1 MSRNAK
7 DCEKACP
14 ELKGFVVRPPPD
26 LDDVP
31 NGQNGIKIF
40 FNLKGELEHCHDL
53 PVILFVHGLSSDH
66 RIWKCQQECLC
77 KKYATLSIDLRGF
90 GRSSKPL
97 NSSYSYQM
105 FSEDIKAV
113 LDELEV
119 KSVIYVGADIGAS
132 IGIDFSTRYPG
143 LVEQL
148 LIAGANPLYAAET
161 RDLTVSPGPAAWQFA
176 QWTYDEL
183 VAVYAAIQANYQ
195 VYVHK
200 EVDRLYPDKCLNM
213 HKLTSYAVQASLQ
226 TPSEVLLRILGHN
239 NPSSFIFESLFE
251 WNILPKLN
259 QMAIPILI
267 STGQVSDLNT
277 RGSAGVIFIALLNSW
292 NIFYE
297 FIKRGSYANATNV
310 EIYNAIIYNFIEADD
325 SPEACN
331 VCLIQTKHREHREY
345 RERH

>member
-1 MSRNAK
+1 MPRNSK
-7 DCEKACP
+7 DCP
-14 ELKGFVVRPPPD
+14 ELKGYVVRPPPGD
-26 LDDVP
+26 ENP
-31 NGQNGIKIF
+31 NGPNGIKIF
-40 FNLKGELEHCHDL
+40 FDLKGDLDHCNDL

-66 RIWKCQQECLC
+66 RIWQCQQDCLC
-77 KKYATLSIDLRGF
+77 QKYATLSIDLRGF

-113 LDELEV
+113 LDELEI
-119 KSVIYVGADIGAS
+119 KSIIYVGADIGAS

-148 LIAGANPLYAAET
+148 LMTGANPLYAAET
-161 RDLTVSPGPAAWQFA
+161 RDLTVSPGPTAWQYA

-183 VAVYAAIQANYQ
+183 AVVYAAIQANYQ
-195 VYVHK
+195 LYVHK
-200 EVDRLYPDKCLNM
+200 EVDRLYPDKCIDM
-213 HKLTSYAVQASLQ
+213 HKLKSYAVQTSLH
-226 TPSEVLLRILGHN
+226 TPPEVLLQILGYN
-239 NPSSFIFESLFE
+239 NPGSFVFESLFG
-251 WNILPKLN
+251 WDILPKLN

-277 RGSAGVIFIALLNSW
+277 RGAAGVIFLALLNAW

-297 FIKRGSYANATNV
+297 FIKRGSYANASNV

-325 SPEACN
+325 KPE
-331 VCLIQTKHREHREY
+331 VCDICPIQTK
-345 RERH
+345 RHGRH